1 MQCILLLLKYTLF
14 SEQQKRK
21 ADELP
26 TKLPPK
32 KKSGVKQPVSRYTN
46 LEEAKNRKRSVIQI
60 RNEDNGMCCAS
71 AIIMALERYGC
82 CDLKEKSNKYQKYRN
97 ANQAGGRPRPGA
109 KKEFAT
115 AARYLH
121 ELAGNNIYFA
131 FIVIIFLLYLP
142 IIAIILPL
150 FGHLLQY
157 YNIFTM

>member
-1 MQCILLLLKYTLF
+1 MQFLILLLICIILE
-14 SEQQKRK
+14 SQKRK
-21 ADELP
+21 GEDLP
-26 TKLPPK
+26 TKQPSK
-32 KKSGVKQPVSRYTN
+32 KKSGTKQPVSRFTN
-46 LEEAKNRKRSVIQI
+46 LEDAKNRKKSVIQI
-60 RNEDNGMCCAS
+60 RNEDNGLCCAS